1 MASDSAPRCPWTA
14 FGHLIDRRI
23 CRPKAR
29 PRRSRGLP
37 RSMAI
42 ASSAGRH
49 VSQSARISR
58 RRLLFAGSAAAI
70 APVVIPGSALGLDG
84 VPAPSEQIVVGGIG
98 IGRRGGHVLGS
109 FLEQP
114 DVRFAAV
121 CDVKEARRV
130 AVKKMADEKHGDDR
144 CTMHRDF
151 RELLDLQHIDAV
163 LIATGP
169 NWHGTMAAH
178 AARAGKD
185 IYCEK
190 PCTKTIAQSLAL
202 RDIIRRTGRVFQAGT
217 QRRNLPH
224 FAFACELARTGRL
237 GKMRR
242 VYAHPAG
249 MQAAMSGWLPAE
261 PTPDP
266 QEIDW
271 DLYLGP
277 AAWRPF
283 NPRLLDGFN
292 FEKGGGL
299 VGGGVLEWGSH
310 CADLCQWAV
319 NDRPPPVEYA
329 PPRDGQIVARYDDG
343 VELVFREQGW
353 IPLGSCPVRF
363 EGETGWVETGDS
375 GKFVLSSPD
384 LLAGRT
390 VAKIGG
396 YPAKFHV
403 RDFLDCVKTRA
414 KPKGNEEAAC
424 NAHIA
429 CHAANVAIALG
440 RTVRYDNATNRF
452 VGDDEAN
459 RLLSEASREP
469 WRM

>member
-1 MASDSAPRCPWTA
+1 MAVRVLA
-14 FGHLIDRRI
+14 
-23 CRPKAR
+23 
-29 PRRSRGLP
+29 
-37 RSMAI
+37 
-42 ASSAGRH
+42 
-49 VSQSARISR
+49 R
-58 RRLLFAGSAAAI
+58 RRFIAVGSAAAI

-84 VPAPSEQIVVGGIG
+84 TAAPSERIVVGGIG
-98 IGRRGGHVLGS
+98 LGRRGEYDLGC
-109 FLEQP
+109 FLEQA

-121 CDVKEARRV
+121 CDVKEDRRAQMKKKVDARYG
-130 AVKKMADEKHGDDR
+130 DER

-151 RELLDLQHIDAV
+151 RELLDLRDIDAV

-169 NWHGTMAAH
+169 NWHGTVAAF

-185 IYCEK
+185 LYCEK
-190 PCTKTIAQSLAL
+190 PCTKNIAQSLTL
-202 RDIIRRTGRVFQAGT
+202 RDIVRRTGRVFQAGT

-237 GKMRR
+237 GKLKR

-249 MQAAMSGWLPAE
+249 MKAAMSGWLPAE
-261 PTPDP
+261 PAPDP
-266 QEIDW
+266 AKVDW
-271 DLYLGP
+271 DMYLGP

-283 NPRLLDGFN
+283 NAKLLDGFN

-310 CADLCQWAV
+310 CVDLCQWAV
-319 NDRPPPVEYA
+319 DDRPPPVEYA
-329 PPRDGQIVARYDDG
+329 PPRDGELVARYDDG
-343 VELVFREQGW
+343 CELVFREKGW

-375 GKFVLSSPD
+375 GKLALSSPA

-390 VAKIGG
+390 VAEIGG
-396 YPAKFHV
+396 YPATFHV
-403 RDFLDCVKTRA
+403 HEFLDCVKTRA
-414 KPKGNEEAAC
+414 KPKGNAEAAC

-429 CHAANVAIALG
+429 CHAANVAIALD
-440 RTVRYDNATNRF
+440 RPVKYDTVANRF
-452 VGDDEAN
+452 VGDDEAD
-459 RLLSEASREP
+459 RLLSEACREP